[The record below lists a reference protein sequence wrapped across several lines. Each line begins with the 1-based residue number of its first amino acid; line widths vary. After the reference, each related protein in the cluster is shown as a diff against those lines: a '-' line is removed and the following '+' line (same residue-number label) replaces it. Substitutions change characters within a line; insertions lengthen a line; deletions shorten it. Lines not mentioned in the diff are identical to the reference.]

1 MGLGLGNLL
10 GLGQAVEGVAEV
22 FVDNKTKRSEQ
33 AHAARIATLGQLEAE
48 FARARGNRFDQFV
61 DGLNRLPR
69 PLLAFSAIGLF
80 AYAMKDPLGFGARM
94 QGLALVP
101 DPLWW
106 LLGAIV
112 SFYFGAREL
121 HYFRGAS
128 SSVAPGR
135 VAEVVRNVRALDAA
149 AAAPD
154 QMASSPGNAALQEWQ
169 GHQGHE

>member
-1 MGLGLGNLL
+1 MGIGLGNLL
-10 GLGQAVEGVAEV
+10 GIGQAVEGVAEV
-22 FVDNKTKRSEQ
+22 FVDNRTKRTQLTHETQVKTLEQ
-33 AHAARIATLGQLEAE
+33 LSAE
-48 FARARGNRFDQFV
+48 FARERGNWFDQFV

-69 PLLAFSAIGLF
+69 PILAFSAVGLF

-94 QGLALVP
+94 QGLALIP

-128 SSVAPGR
+128 AGVPTAR
-135 VAEVVRNVRALDAA
+135 VAEVLQNVRALDAA
-149 AAAPD
+149 AQEPGLMD
-154 QMASSPGNAALQEWQ
+154 GNSSNEALKEWQ
-169 GHQGHE
+169 TISN